1 MELKMSFSLH
11 FSGNLEISIYV
22 TFFNPCSV
30 CGGAT
35 HRAYLVARARAWSWG
50 LKPNFVTFL
59 KITLRIAISV
69 GNFVTLLKIILRT
82 TGKLEVCMRTES

>member
-69 GNFVTLLKIILRT
+69 GKLCYAAENHIEDHWE
-82 TGKLEVCMRTES
+82 TGGMYED

>member
-50 LKPNFVTFL
+50 LKPNFVTLL

-69 GNFVTLLKIILRT
+69 GNFVYAAENHIEDHWE
-82 TGKLEVCMRTES
+82 TGGMYED